1 MEEGKTM
8 ANSLAGLLTGIDPS
22 GINPQANLQQQQL
35 ALGAGAAKM
44 MQSGMRGLAG
54 QADTGSQLQSQLT
67 QQMSNFQNL
76 SEEEQRR
83 LIGVLQ
89 ATGQTALAG
98 QLASSLKEKYTKG
111 STFTVQDQNENNFIA
126 IPTVNTGTGEM
137 EIQYQAIGGG
147 PEQPEGKTVMT
158 GGEFGMTAAGEAART
173 AGQKGGETVAQ
184 EFSKLRVEAVSKL
197 PDMRNNINNL
207 KNSLE
212 LLKTIPT
219 GGPVNLATYGIK
231 EFFGLTGG
239 DKAALERQMSLSILQ
254 SLKPIFGG
262 LISEGERKALIDIG
276 ANVKRGNKANMAII
290 QSMIDR
296 LENASANALLY
307 TTAETQEEYE
317 TLVNGMFEQE
327 KEEPKISWESLD
339 GVN

>member
-1 MEEGKTM
+1 M

-22 GINPQANLQQQQL
+22 GIDPQANLQQQQL

-54 QADTGSQLQSQLT
+54 QEDTASQLQSKLT
-67 QQMSNFQNL
+67 QQMANFQNL

-98 QLASSLKEKYTKG
+98 QLASTLQEKYTKG
-111 STFTVQDQNENNFIA
+111 STFTVQDENENNFIA

-158 GGEFGMTAAGEAART
+158 GGEFGMTAVEEAQRV
-173 AGQKGGETVAQ
+173 AGQKGGETVAK
-184 EFSKLRVEAVSKL
+184 EFSKAKVEAVSKL
-197 PDMRNNINNL
+197 PEINDNINTL

-219 GGPVNLATYGIK
+219 GGPVNLAKYGIQ

-239 DKAALERQMSLSILQ
+239 DKATLERQMALSILQ

-262 LISEGERKALIDIG
+262 LISEGERKALVDIG

-290 QSMIDR
+290 ESMIER
-296 LENASANALLY
+296 LENTRNNAMLY
-307 TTAETQEEYE
+307 TTAENQEEYE
-317 TLVNGMFEQE
+317 TLIKGMFEQE
-327 KEEPKISWESLD
+327 EEEPKISWDSLI
-339 GVN
+339 GVK